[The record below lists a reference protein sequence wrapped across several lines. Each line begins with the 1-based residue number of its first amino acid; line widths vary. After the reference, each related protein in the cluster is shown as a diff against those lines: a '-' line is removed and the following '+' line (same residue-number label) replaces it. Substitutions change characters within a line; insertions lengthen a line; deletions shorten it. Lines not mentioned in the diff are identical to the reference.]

1 MGLSVLIW
9 KMGTITYTRVI
20 KTIKQGEYIMILIKY
35 NAPISYDDRAV
46 VSVKKALNS
55 DNPERKF
62 LLLYLL
68 FPLGQVI

>member
-1 MGLSVLIW
+1 
-9 KMGTITYTRVI
+9 
-20 KTIKQGEYIMILIKY
+20 MILIKY